1 LIMFFFSHT
10 YIYLLEG
17 QLYAGWDLCFIC
29 ALSLISRTGEG
40 LAPKMISNICWM
52 LNELFF
58 LLCSFFLLRGA
69 CLFIT
74 GFEEPFIY

>member
-1 LIMFFFSHT
+1 
-10 YIYLLEG
+10 
-17 QLYAGWDLCFIC
+17 
-29 ALSLISRTGEG
+29 